1 MRNVA
6 RWLLATLCLAGAAHA
21 QKSPDAAQ
29 KSADAT
35 DKSTTAEATKGEE
48 AKETDAENATEQAEP
63 TPEEVERAGKHFER
77 GLELYQEGEYALA
90 LIEFE
95 RAYDLVPDYRVQYNV
110 GQVSIQVA
118 RYARALSALNNYL
131 EDGGEL
137 IPEERR
143 AEVEKDIEMLK
154 GRTAKVAI
162 TSNIDGAE
170 IVVDDLVIGT
180 TPMDDPALLDAGVHR
195 IEVRHTDYQTK
206 RDQVTL
212 AGGDSID
219 LSFELVPVEKPEVV
233 VIEKPG
239 ERQPSPGPMRPQE
252 QADFTVPTIA
262 WMTTG
267 ALAVGAGVS
276 GALGLAAK
284 GELDQLKRSES
295 EPAEREVAKQ
305 RAENRFLA
313 ADILTA
319 AAVVSGGI
327 ALYLTLSASDSDD
340 SDDTARGGRELRAV
354 IGPTHVGV
362 SGTF

>member
-1 MRNVA
+1 MA
-6 RWLLATLCLAGAAHA
+6 KLACWMLAALCSGSALCLGSTAHA
-21 QKSPDAAQ
+21 QEGSDEA
-29 KSADAT
+29 
-35 DKSTTAEATKGEE
+35 TAEAKPGDSDADGGSAE
-48 AKETDAENATEQAEP
+48 AAAEP

-77 GLELYQEGEYALA
+77 GLELYEEGEYPLA

-95 RAYDLVPDYRVQYNV
+95 RAFDLVPDYRVQYNI
-110 GQVSIQVA
+110 GQVSIQVG
-118 RYARALSALNNYL
+118 RYARALNALKQYL
-131 EDGGEL
+131 DEGGDL

-143 AEVEKDIEMLK
+143 VEVEKDVQMLE

-162 TSNIDGAE
+162 TSNVEGAE

-180 TPMDDPALLDAGVHR
+180 TPLQDAALLDAGVHR
-195 IEVRHTDYQTK
+195 IEVRHPEYQPK

-233 VIEKPG
+233 VIEKEG
-239 ERQPSPGPMRPQE
+239 KGSQSPGPMQPQE
-252 QADFTVPTIA
+252 REDFTVPTIA

-267 ALAVGAGVS
+267 ALAVGAGVA

-284 GELDQLKRSES
+284 GELDQQKRSDTEY
-295 EPAEREVAKQ
+295 ADREVSKE

-319 AAVVSGGI
+319 AAIVSGGI
-327 ALYLTLSASDSDD
+327 SLYLTLSSDSDD
-340 SDDTARGGRELRAV
+340 GEDKPASKQTGELKAV
-354 IGPTHVGV
+354 VGPTHLGV
-362 SGTF
+362 WGTF